1 MQSTLQ
7 HHGILGMKWGVRR
20 YQNYDGSLTSAGK
33 ARKSSSS
40 LAEVSSDH
48 SKAHSS
54 KSASS
59 MSDKELRETIN
70 RLQMEQQ
77 YSKLTA
83 KEKSAG
89 AKFVQDVLTN
99 VLTNPAKQTASNYVS
114 KYMTKG
120 VDAVIG
126 KVIKK

>member
-40 LAEVSSDH
+40 SAEVSSDH

-99 VLTNPAKQTASNYVS
+99 AAKQTASNYIS

-120 VDAVIG
+120 IDAVI
-126 KVIKK
+126 KSATKK

>member
-40 LAEVSSDH
+40 SAEVSSDH

-99 VLTNPAKQTASNYVS
+99 AAKQTASNYVS

-120 VDAVIG
+120 IDAVI
-126 KVIKK
+126 KNVTSK

>member
-40 LAEVSSDH
+40 SAEVSSDH
-48 SKAHSS
+48 AKAHSS

-99 VLTNPAKQTASNYVS
+99 AAKQTASNYVS

-126 KVIKK
+126 KVIEK